1 MDMIEGF
8 AESLR
13 SDGKAEAT
21 VGSYV
26 RAVGEYARWYQ
37 DSFGA
42 EVEKL
47 LASNVSDYVSY
58 LRTVKELRGTSLNP
72 KVAALKSFNHY
83 LVEAGV
89 QDDVVVNKRH
99 RDKVQSVG
107 VSPSIVDQ
115 AEVDAFR
122 QAILLGNGPRDHA
135 IITIMA
141 YASPRI
147 SETLGIKLA
156 DVDLVGRE
164 VLVRGKGNKVRI
176 LIIGSKVVNAIS
188 EYLKVRKSDSPYLFV
203 SRQSDTLNRSVV
215 NRICNKY
222 SDVIT
227 PHVLRHFFCAHALKS
242 GYMVNEV
249 AHQAGHSN
257 LKTTM
262 TYLDASRKEMQDKA
276 DKL

>member
-1 MDMIEGF
+1 MNLLEGF
-8 AESLR
+8 TAYLQSE
-13 SDGKAEAT
+13 GKANTT
-21 VGSYV
+21 VGSYC
-26 RAVGEYARWYQ
+26 RAVAEYAKWYR

-42 EVEKL
+42 EVEIL
-47 LASNVSDYVSY
+47 LAGNVSDYVSY
-58 LRTVKELRGTSLNP
+58 LRTVRDLHGTSLNP
-72 KVAALKSFNHY
+72 KVAALKSFNQF
-83 LVEAGV
+83 LVGAGI
-89 QDDVVVNKRH
+89 QDAIVVNNKH
-99 RDKVQSVG
+99 RDKVQAPG

-115 AEVDAFR
+115 GEVDAFR
-122 QAILLGNGPRDHA
+122 QAVLLGSGPRDHA
-135 IITIMA
+135 IITVMA

-156 DVDLVGRE
+156 NVDLVGRE
-164 VLVRGKGNKVRI
+164 IMVQGKGNKVRI
-176 LIIGSKVVNAIS
+176 LIIGIKVVNAIG
-188 EYLKVRKSDSPYLFV
+188 EYLKVRKSDSLYLFV
-203 SRQSDTLNRSVV
+203 SRQSDTLSRSVV

-249 AHQAGHSN
+249 AYQAGHSN

-262 TYLDASRKEMQDKA
+262 TYLDASRKEMADKA